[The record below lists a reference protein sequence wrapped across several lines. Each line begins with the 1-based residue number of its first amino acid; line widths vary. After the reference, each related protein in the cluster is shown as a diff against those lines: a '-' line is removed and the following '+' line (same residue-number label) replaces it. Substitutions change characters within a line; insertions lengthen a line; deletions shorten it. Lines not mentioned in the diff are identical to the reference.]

1 LDFKCL
7 YFLEKW
13 SNIFQKSLI
22 KSLIYK
28 IKNIKISRISWQV
41 QIDEIKK
48 KMSKIKKNKKKL
60 AHREILKKKIILHID
75 IFVKELLQIPEFI
88 AKISNHSN
96 KTLEKKP

>member
-1 LDFKCL
+1 
-7 YFLEKW
+7 
-13 SNIFQKSLI
+13 
-22 KSLIYK
+22 
-28 IKNIKISRISWQV
+28 
-41 QIDEIKK
+41 
-48 KMSKIKKNKKKL
+48 MSKIKKNKKKL